1 MYTKGFVTRM
11 ALFVLLTHY
20 TGFTYEHFQ
29 SMDIPELMIKIWQY
43 SYEKQCNVCLK
54 YQRHAIKALRE
65 KWTDQFIDKNFVIYK
80 LCKQDKDWCDLDK
93 PTETEKLGKIITKNK
108 NVASILNL
116 I

>member
-1 MYTKGFVTRM
+1 M

-54 YQRHAIKALRE
+54 YQRHAIKTLRE

-93 PTETEKLGKIITKNK
+93 PTETEKLCKIITKNK